1 MEGHLEVPNEE
12 NVTVPQIEKPW
23 KSLYFRIKEGR
34 FQWFAVG
41 FFTNNSTNFLSF
53 LDTRR

>member
-41 FFTNNSTNFLSF
+41 FFLLIIPLTFYCF
-53 LDTRR
+53 